1 MRQSAL
7 IAATALSAGA
17 LAVAVARGQ
26 QPPQRAAELPVFGAE
41 AVVIAVPVFVVDKAG
56 RAVPGLTQDA
66 FRVEDDGKP
75 VPIVA
80 FQAVDA
86 GAPPF
91 APGMPQV
98 TRAAARRQFLFLFD
112 LSFSTPDGVRRAREA
127 ALQALDQGLA
137 PGDLAA
143 AATFGSAGVK
153 LLVGF
158 TSDREQLRRAFQDL
172 AGLQQDRRPDPLGLA
187 FDMGLRLGDGG
198 GLGTDARRGDDPG
211 RGADMDAQLRV
222 HLLQQDQVERQ
233 IYAGR
238 VQTFLD
244 GLEGLSK
251 LLDSIQGRK
260 QVLLLSAGFD
270 PGVLGG
276 VDGAQRVESTR
287 SVTEG
292 RLWEVDTTAHF
303 GDTQATQ
310 QMSGLFNALAA
321 SDVVIHS
328 LDVTG
333 LGAGAGAESGG
344 RGAGGANRGSESL
357 AQLALNSGGRFVKSA
372 NDAAA
377 ALREILDASR
387 YYYVLAFEP
396 RPGGKKAG
404 QLRRLKIKA
413 TGDGLKVSHRA
424 AYTLPTA
431 GAREASSARLA
442 TADAVVKGLE
452 GGAFEL
458 NAVALPYR
466 TAAGSL
472 SLPVVL
478 QIDGADLV
486 PKDARGT
493 LELEV
498 FGYAFGA
505 DGRIVDAV
513 TATPRLDLAQLGA
526 TIQAKG
532 VQILTSLRTTP
543 GPHELHFLVRE
554 RASGRAAA
562 LRVAVTVPD
571 FAGGAAVLSPPLFMD
586 DPRTRVVVPTASLGH
601 PQLEIPFRLGEV
613 PFVPDAAA
621 VLRNGESRDVSLF
634 TWKAPGLASSELEAR
649 LVGGA
654 QPTPVGARLVRSL
667 KDADGFTR
675 LVIALTAKDAPK
687 GDARLELSFRDPDSG
702 QVTVTSAPVRI
713 E

>member
-1 MRQSAL
+1 MRKSAL
-7 IAATALSAGA
+7 IAATALSAAA
-17 LAVAVARGQ
+17 LFVAAARGQ
-26 QPPQRAAELPVFGAE
+26 QPPQRAAELPVFGVE
-41 AVVIAVPVFVVDKAG
+41 SVVIAVPVFVVDKNG
-56 RAVPGLTQDA
+56 KAVPGLTQDA
-66 FRVEDDGKP
+66 FRIEDDGKP

-86 GAPPF
+86 GAPPL
-91 APGMPQV
+91 APGGSQV

-127 ALQALDQGLA
+127 AMQALDQGLA

-143 AATFGSAGVK
+143 AATFGSSGVK

-158 TSDREQLRRAFQDL
+158 TSDREQLRGAFEDL
-172 AGLQQDRRPDPLGLA
+172 AGLQRERRPDPLGLA
-187 FDMGLRLGDGG
+187 FDMGLKIGEDG
-198 GLGTDARRGDDPG
+198 GLGLTDRGDKSPRQTDFDEML
-211 RGADMDAQLRV
+211 RAQLI
-222 HLLQQDQVERQ
+222 QADKAERQ

-270 PGVLGG
+270 PSVLGG
-276 VDGAQRVESTR
+276 VDGAQRAESTR

-303 GDTQATQ
+303 GDTEATQ
-310 QMSGLFNALAA
+310 QMGGLFNALAA
-321 SDVVIHS
+321 SDVVIHT

-333 LGAGAGAESGG
+333 LGAGAGAEAGG
-344 RGAGGANRGSESL
+344 RGTGGAGRGSESL
-357 AQLALNSGGRFVKSA
+357 AQLALNSGGRFIKST
-372 NDAAA
+372 NDAAS

-396 RPGGKKAG
+396 REGGKKPG

-424 AYTLPTA
+424 AYTLAPA

-466 TAAGSL
+466 SAAGAP

-478 QIDGADLV
+478 QIDGAGLV
-486 PKDARGT
+486 PKGAKGA

-505 DGRIVDAV
+505 DGRIEDAV
-513 TATPRLDLAQLGA
+513 TATPRLDIAQLGA

-532 VQILTSLRTTP
+532 VQVLTSLRTTP
-543 GPHELHFLVRE
+543 GPHQLHFLVRE

-562 LRVAVTVPD
+562 LRVSVTVPD
-571 FAGGAAVLSPPLFMD
+571 FAGPGAVLSPPLFMD
-586 DPRTRVVVPTASLGH
+586 DPRARVVVPTASVGL

-613 PFVPDAAA
+613 PFVPEAAA

-649 LVGGA
+649 LVGGT
-654 QPTPVGARLVRSL
+654 QPTPLAARLVRSL

-687 GDARLELSFRDPDSG
+687 GDALLELSFRDPDSG